1 MIFIIRS
8 FCNDQ
13 SNHSILFYIFPSN
26 KNKNDPLKF
35 IFKIKTN
42 LVFWSKFNWN
52 WVVGMQ
58 SIGYYR
64 RFYKWKHLLLNIT
77 LFFFFLIFGGWSGG
91 FLEKS
96 VHDIQ
101 SFHQQLILI
110 FWIAFAISSIVT
122 QPSFFLSRKLNKT
135 FLPKST

>member
-1 MIFIIRS
+1 MTNQTIQFYSIF
-8 FCNDQ
+8 FQ
-13 SNHSILFYIFPSN
+13 QT
-26 KNKNDPLKF
+26 KTKNDPLNF
-35 IFKIKTN
+35 IFFKVKTN
-42 LVFWSKFNWN
+42 LFFVFWSKFDWN